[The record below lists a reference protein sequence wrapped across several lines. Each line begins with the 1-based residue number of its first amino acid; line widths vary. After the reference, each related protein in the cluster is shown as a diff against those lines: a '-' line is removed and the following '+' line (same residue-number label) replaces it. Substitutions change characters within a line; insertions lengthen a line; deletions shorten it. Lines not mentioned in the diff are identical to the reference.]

1 MRTLI
6 RLFFSIFGYN
16 VYFVKR
22 SESDTVQINNLENQ
36 NRAWLKNYTSFE
48 NEDSLSFYK
57 SICKKMIDL
66 GFDLNDKTV
75 CDNGCG
81 NGMFLKVLSQ
91 AFQVR
96 KIVGY
101 DFSNEAIVL
110 AQKKNIVN
118 SIFKVHDIYLPLSE
132 GEKYDFVFCTEVL
145 EHLEFPETALL
156 NMLKMLNINGVLFIT
171 VPNGRF
177 DFYNGHINF
186 WSISSWK
193 VFIYK
198 FVDGTN
204 YNISINFMLKDNQH
218 LYAMIERIK

>member
-1 MRTLI
+1 
-6 RLFFSIFGYN
+6 
-16 VYFVKR
+16 
-22 SESDTVQINNLENQ
+22 
-36 NRAWLKNYTSFE
+36 
-48 NEDSLSFYK
+48 
-57 SICKKMIDL
+57 
-66 GFDLNDKTV
+66 
-75 CDNGCG
+75 
-81 NGMFLKVLSQ
+81 MFLKVLSQ